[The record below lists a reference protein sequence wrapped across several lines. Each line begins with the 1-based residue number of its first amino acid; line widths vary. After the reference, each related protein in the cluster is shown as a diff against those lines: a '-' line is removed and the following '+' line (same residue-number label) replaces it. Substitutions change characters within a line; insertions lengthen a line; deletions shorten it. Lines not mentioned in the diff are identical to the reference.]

1 MPQTIHI
8 FLKDARRNWAYIVV
22 VLAFTEMLTILTPK
36 WVPIYNRETQNLN
49 RLVDILGLL
58 LPAAWWFTIAHLV
71 HGEALAG
78 DRQFW
83 VTRPYSWKSLLAA
96 KFLFCVVFL
105 AAPHLVFDWIVL
117 SVDGFS
123 PQAMIPGLL
132 WRQCSL
138 FGGRMLPA
146 LVLAAVTRNMRQFAL
161 VSLALA
167 IAFVGLAEVGML
179 HPSCGIATA
188 LANGADRGASSW
200 LREWRGTIL
209 YAGGALA
216 LLLWL
221 YPRRR
226 TGAARAIV
234 AAVLVWGLVQSAWPP
249 PAVAWAPEKQPAPAE
264 HPEIAVVFAPQRG
277 GPVADGL
284 SWGNDQVR
292 VEIPIELTGR
302 GRDLLDVEMV
312 SVSIL
317 PEHGAVWSSAW
328 NWNIHAS
335 KQGGKDWIEMGL
347 EPRVFQRL
355 NGGPVRVRAVFG
367 VVIYETETTTRFAP
381 GGGWTNVPGFGR
393 IAIRSGAGD
402 FSWWLWWRAPLRD
415 PQRKLIY
422 SVHDPDSG
430 VVHRGGDRSGDYPP
444 TATTASIGPEVFS
457 VISPDEPRS
466 VVEMEKPLSK
476 NARCEFMVERPI
488 ALIRRDLEIPNIRLG
503 DYKAGDADRMMR

>member
-8 FLKDARRNWAYIVV
+8 LLKDARRNWAYIAV
-22 VLAFTEMLTILTPK
+22 VLAITAVLTVLTPR
-36 WVPIYNRETQNLN
+36 WVPVYGRETKNLN
-49 RLVDILGLL
+49 GLVDILGLL
-58 LPAAWWFTIAHLV
+58 LPVAWWFTIAHLI
-71 HGEALAG
+71 HGEALVG

-123 PQAMIPGLL
+123 PQSMIPGLL

-138 FGGRMLPA
+138 FGVPMLPA

-167 IAFVGLAEVGML
+167 IAFAGLTEVEAL
-179 HPSCGIATA
+179 HPSNAIVTA
-188 LANGADRGASSW
+188 LANGAD
-200 LREWRGTIL
+200 LRWSETIW
-209 YAGGALA
+209 YAGGAMA

-221 YPRRR
+221 YARRR

-234 AAVLVWGLVQSAWPP
+234 AAVLVWGLVES
-249 PAVAWAPEKQPAPAE
+249 AWAPPAIAWAAQNEAAPAE

-277 GPVADGL
+277 GLGMFGASGVKDKV
-284 SWGNDQVR
+284 QVD
-292 VEIPIELTGR
+292 IPIELTGC
-302 GRDLLDVEMV
+302 GRDLLDVEMA

-317 PEHGAVWSSAW
+317 PEHGAAWSSAW
-328 NWNIHAS
+328 NWYVNAS
-335 KQGGKDWIEMGL
+335 KRRGQDWIEMHL

-355 NGGPVRVRAVFG
+355 SGGPVKVRAVFG
-367 VVIYETETTTRFAP
+367 VVVYETETTTRFAP
-381 GGGWTNVPGFGR
+381 GGGWTNVPGFGK
-393 IAIRSGAGD
+393 IAIRSD
-402 FSWWLWWRAPLRD
+402 SEYPSRWWLWWRAPLRD
-415 PQRKLIY
+415 PQQKFIY
-422 SVHDPDSG
+422 TVRDPDSG
-430 VVHRGGDRSGDYPP
+430 VVYRGEHSRNYPP
-444 TATTASIGPEVFS
+444 TVTTASIRPEAFFAS
-457 VISPDEPRS
+457 SPDERVPLD
-466 VVEMEKPLSK
+466 MEKPLSK
-476 NARCEFMVERPI
+476 NARCEFTVERPI